1 MNSFSIFILFVCSFY
16 FYFYF
21 YLIYLFT
28 IHLCTYVRYSGPISW
43 TSTGLMPQ
51 LLTISLRDRWC
62 VRKVTVRARA
72 VEEMSI
78 LFIDDEGEGE
88 SGGSGGRGR
97 DSNGVSTQLVRANR
111 IDP

>member
-1 MNSFSIFILFVCSFY
+1 
-16 FYFYF
+16 
-21 YLIYLFT
+21 
-28 IHLCTYVRYSGPISW
+28 
-43 TSTGLMPQ
+43 MPQ

-88 SGGSGGRGR
+88 SGGSGRGR

-111 IDP
+111 IDT